1 MLKQEDGA
9 ITIFVLSIFLA
20 LIILVGGV
28 IELITSQFIL
38 LEKEE
43 DSLQALYLAESGL
56 EQAIVKVE
64 AGEFNGFT
72 TEEITVD
79 EEYSGT
85 YQVIITIKDGECQV
99 ISTGRFKG
107 KQHVLKITID

>member
-72 TEEITVD
+72 EEITVD

-107 KQHVLKITID
+107 KQHVLKITLD